1 MKKSDLLKSIAEKGY
16 DIGFGAKKHF
26 ATYDIIE
33 KTPGLISF
41 ISMAIGIYALCV
53 DSLSTKIVSATFIVL
68 GVVRLYISMNIHK
81 KNDYE
86 KAGSALTRYFN
97 EMKSLYIEVKGLED
111 EANLDEYLQR
121 LKIIE
126 NKFYSESIT
135 KQIMFSNWYAHYK
148 FFWEH
153 QINWIDE
160 QLHFKF
166 FRDKI
171 PLSLSITLI
180 TLLIVFLFSV
190 KPSLDLI
197 CGASNF

>member
-1 MKKSDLLKSIAEKGY
+1 
-16 DIGFGAKKHF
+16 
-26 ATYDIIE
+26 
-33 KTPGLISF
+33 
-41 ISMAIGIYALCV
+41 
-53 DSLSTKIVSATFIVL
+53 
-68 GVVRLYISMNIHK
+68 
-81 KNDYE
+81 
-86 KAGSALTRYFN
+86 
-97 EMKSLYIEVKGLED
+97 MKSLYIEVKGLED